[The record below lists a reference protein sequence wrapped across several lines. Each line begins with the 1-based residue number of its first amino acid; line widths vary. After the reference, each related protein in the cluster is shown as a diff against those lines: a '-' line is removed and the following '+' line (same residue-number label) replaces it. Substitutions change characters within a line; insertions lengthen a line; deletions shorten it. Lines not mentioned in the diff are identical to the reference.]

1 MRFQHGEISYFMTEL
16 YTYLKLFCIVSE
28 LVQLKWPYEL
38 KVFGEPEETEN
49 EMLYDIQKIKQMR
62 TCINCL

>member
-1 MRFQHGEISYFMTEL
+1 MTEL

-38 KVFGEPEETEN
+38 KVFGDQKTLKMRCTKNKTDEN
-49 EMLYDIQKIKQMR
+49 LHKMSLKHVFLIFFVAYGNI
-62 TCINCL
+62 